1 MKKVGMV
8 ISIFASLLFVNQA
21 IAFQEIKDAAIVD
34 YDIIHMEKICTIT
47 IDRDIPTSASTEKCT
62 QRAFSWKCLSD
73 DYLWHMVLHIYKN
86 KLPIDIR
93 YSSDGCFDEKSGNF
107 KLLTVW

>member
-1 MKKVGMV
+1 MKNVGMV
-8 ISIFASLLFVNQA
+8 ISIFATLLFANQA
-21 IAFQEIKDAAIVD
+21 FATQEIKDVAIVGYGMNHD
-34 YDIIHMEKICTIT
+34 DKICTVT
-47 IDRDIPTSASTEKCT
+47 IDKDIPTSASTAKCT
-62 QRAFSWKCLSD
+62 QRTFSWKCFND
-73 DYLWHMVLHIYKN
+73 DYLWHMIMHINNN